1 MMYSHYTTGSK
12 ICEEMVKRVFLS
24 WVVFLVLA
32 LETGWAQN
40 KFSAIENFK
49 DPAGNWFEAG
59 DAKLNPDDEK
69 KLTAIDGTGVLI
81 SEHGKTANLV
91 TKQNYGDVKLE
102 LDFMMSKNSNSG
114 VYLQGRYEI
123 QIYDSWGKT
132 DPDTWDCGG
141 IYERYDGTK
150 TYEGTPPMVNASKK
164 PGEWQHLEI
173 NFKAPR
179 FNSKGDKIKN
189 AVFKKVKLNGIT
201 IHKNAEVSGPT
212 ASSLDE
218 KEEPSGPLMLQGDH
232 GPVAYRNIKLK
243 SR

>member
-1 MMYSHYTTGSK
+1 MEKKVILTG
-12 ICEEMVKRVFLS
+12 ILIFGLS
-24 WVVFLVLA
+24 LN
-32 LETGWAQN
+32 TGWSQE
-40 KFSAIENFK
+40 KLSTLQDFK
-49 DPAGNWFEAG
+49 EQQGTWLEAG
-59 DAKLNPDDEK
+59 DANLDPDDEK
-69 KLTAIDGTGVLI
+69 KLAAIDGTGVLI
-81 SEHGKTANLV
+81 SELGKTANLV
-91 TKQNYGDVKLE
+91 TKQNFGDIKLE
-102 LDFMMSKNSNSG
+102 LDFMMSRESNSG

-123 QIYDSWGKT
+123 QVYDSWGKT

-150 TYEGTPPMVNASKK
+150 TYEGTPPMVNASKE

-173 NFKAPR
+173 LFKAPR
-179 FNSKGDKIKN
+179 FNSKGDKIEN

-201 IHKNAEVSGPT
+201 IHKNAEVTGPT

-218 KEEPSGPLMLQGDH
+218 KEESSGPLMLQGDH

>member
-1 MMYSHYTTGSK
+1 
-12 ICEEMVKRVFLS
+12 MVKKVILS
-24 WVVFLVLA
+24 CIILFGLSLN
-32 LETGWAQN
+32 TGWSQE
-40 KFSAIENFK
+40 KLSTLHDFK
-49 DPAGNWFEAG
+49 EQTGYWLEAG

-81 SEHGKTANLV
+81 SEHGKTTNLV
-91 TKQNYGDVKLE
+91 TKQHYGDLKLE
-102 LDFMMSKNSNSG
+102 LDFMMSRESNSG

-123 QIYDSWGKT
+123 QVYDSWGKT

-150 TYEGTPPMVNASKK
+150 TYEGTPPMVNASKE

-173 NFKAPR
+173 LFKAPR

-201 IHKNAEVSGPT
+201 IHKNAEVTGPT

-218 KEEPSGPLMLQGDH
+218 KEESSGPLMLQGDH

-243 SR
+243 KR